1 MQRLLALIFTM
12 QVVWGAPRA
21 QFIRVD
27 TNVELEV
34 LDWGGQGRPIILLAG
49 YLTAHAYDPLA
60 EKLLGLGHVYGITR
74 RGLGASSRTETGFE
88 ATRSARD
95 VIEVL
100 DALKLTQKPVLAGHS
115 FGGQDIGVIAAT
127 YPDRIAGIV
136 YLNSVEDPTLKASDY
151 GVDSP
156 DAKLLPASMRAPNP
170 PDLSSIEAYQK
181 WQRQTHGI
189 AFPESEIRQLYE
201 IRSDGSLGKYQV
213 PRATNQG
220 LFKGLIQPD
229 YASIKVPVL
238 AFFAGLPT
246 LADQT
251 RKHNPQ
257 TPQERF
263 ALEQKIAFDQA
274 IQNRHRQDLVRGVP
288 SARIVVIPA
297 ANFYIFLSSVPE
309 IVGEMK
315 LFLARL

>member
-1 MQRLLALIFTM
+1 M
-12 QVVWGAPRA
+12 QVLSGAPRA
-21 QFIRVD
+21 QVIRVD

-60 EKLLGLGHVYGITR
+60 EKLAALGHVYGITR
-74 RGLGASSRTETGFE
+74 RGPGA
-88 ATRSARD
+88 ARD

-115 FGGQDIGVIAAT
+115 FGGQDIGFIAAAH
-127 YPDRIAGIV
+127 PDRIAGIV

-189 AFPESEIRQLYE
+189 AFPASEIRQLYE
-201 IRSDGSLGKYQV
+201 IRPDGSLGKYQV

-288 SARIVVIPA
+288 AARIVVIPG

-309 IVGEMK
+309 IVSEMK

>member
-21 QFIRVD
+21 QVIRVD
-27 TNVELEV
+27 SNVELEV

-60 EKLLGLGHVYGITR
+60 EKLSALGHVYGITR
-74 RGLGASSRTETGFE
+74 RGPGA
-88 ATRSARD
+88 ARD

-100 DALKLTQKPVLAGHS
+100 DALHLTQRPVLAGHS
-115 FGGQDIGVIAAT
+115 FGGQDIGVIAAA

-156 DAKLLPASMRAPNP
+156 DGRLLPASLRSPSP
-170 PDLSSIEAYQK
+170 PDLSSIQGYQK
-181 WQRQTHGI
+181 WQLQTHGI
-189 AFPESEIRQLYE
+189 AFPESEVRQLYE
-201 IRSDGSLGKYQV
+201 IRPDGSLGKYQV
-213 PRATNQG
+213 SRATNQG
-220 LFKGLIQPD
+220 LFQGLIQPE
-229 YASIKVPVL
+229 YGKIKVPVL
-238 AFFAGLPT
+238 ALFAGLPT
-246 LADQT
+246 LAEQT
-251 RKHNPQ
+251 RKYNPQ

-263 ALEQKIAFDQA
+263 ALEQKNAFDRA
-274 IQNRHRQDLVRGVP
+274 IQNRHRQDLVQGVP
-288 SARIVVIPA
+288 SARIVVIPG

-309 IVGEMK
+309 IVREMK
-315 LFLARL
+315 LFVESL

>member
-1 MQRLLALIFTM
+1 
-12 QVVWGAPRA
+12 
-21 QFIRVD
+21 
-27 TNVELEV
+27 
-34 LDWGGQGRPIILLAG
+34 
-49 YLTAHAYDPLA
+49 
-60 EKLLGLGHVYGITR
+60 
-74 RGLGASSRTETGFE
+74 
-88 ATRSARD
+88 
-95 VIEVL
+95 
-100 DALKLTQKPVLAGHS
+100 
-115 FGGQDIGVIAAT
+115 
-127 YPDRIAGIV
+127 V

-151 GVDSP
+151 RVDSP

-288 SARIVVIPA
+288 SARIVVIPG

-315 LFLARL
+315 LFFARL